1 MSKRS
6 KPSVWSK
13 AAQNRYSDNF
23 AGRLIPLLESPAYRA
38 LSLAAHRVL
47 SRIEVEFG
55 HHGGNPK
62 ENGKLPVTYKQFHEY
77 GVDSKAIAP
86 ALSELE
92 ALGFIEITKHWLSSD
107 NFKSINW
114 YRLTYRPAEGVPSD
128 GSHEWRR
135 IADAETAEAV
145 AKQARETSRNSGLRR
160 HKPLGRNCRGEP
172 APTVANPSGSAGFE
186 PNGKPNGKI
195 YSPRGKTSR
204 DCTGENPPRQA
215 LKALNPLDQNGVRK
229 HAPTRA
235 IARVSRDLDRTAG
248 KLPSRGKTP
257 LPSRSRVETVQTGPM
272 ALRAIRWPD
281 GSGGARP
288 PAEGGGSILAKFRR
302 RCAFCGAS
310 TKSQRSTARFC
321 SAACRQAAHYRRRNS
336 GVRAATTENR
346 EGDQQ

>member
-47 SRIEVEFG
+47 SRIEIEFG

-77 GVDSKAIAP
+77 GVDSKAIAS

-92 ALGFIEITKHWLSSD
+92 ALGFIVITKHWLSGD
-107 NFKSINW
+107 NFKWINW

-135 IADAETAEAV
+135 IPDAETAEAV

-160 HKPLGRNCRGEP
+160 NKPLGRNGHREP
-172 APTVANPSGSAGFE
+172 VPTPANPTGSAGFE
-186 PNGKPNGKI
+186 PNGKI
-195 YSPRGKTSR
+195 YSPRGKTPR
-204 DCTGENPPRQA
+204 DKR
-215 LKALNPLDQNGVRK
+215 
-229 HAPTRA
+229 
-235 IARVSRDLDRTAG
+235 
-248 KLPSRGKTP
+248 
-257 LPSRSRVETVQTGPM
+257 
-272 ALRAIRWPD
+272 
-281 GSGGARP
+281 
-288 PAEGGGSILAKFRR
+288 
-302 RCAFCGAS
+302 
-310 TKSQRSTARFC
+310 
-321 SAACRQAAHYRRRNS
+321 
-336 GVRAATTENR
+336 
-346 EGDQQ
+346 